1 MEPYIAD
8 FLANRSIPRL
18 IRYAVLFVLV
28 AFIEVIVI
36 FAGVSSPFLWGRI
49 ACAVIGVLM
58 LAAGIFAAVYR
69 IHKN

>member
-8 FLANRSIPRL
+8 LLTNRNIPKAL
-18 IRYAVLFVLV
+18 RYAILFILIG
-28 AFIEVIVI
+28 FIEGIVI

-49 ACAVIGVLM
+49 ACAVIGVVM
-58 LAAGIFAAVYR
+58 LSAGIYAAVYR